1 MRIIYSQQHFHLM
14 KIIWIVTTFWLKKFC
29 AGNIYIYWELCNAVA
44 QRCQPRTDD
53 ICKTMLGIL

>member
-1 MRIIYSQQHFHLM
+1 MPLRITSVSGTYDKYPDDCFRLVIEEFTN
-14 KIIWIVTTFWLKKFC
+14 IVSLIALRFVT
-29 AGNIYIYWELCNAVA
+29 

>member
-1 MRIIYSQQHFHLM
+1 MGTNARHLDVLYNM
-14 KIIWIVTTFWLKKFC
+14 KVSNVHKTWTNRDVVSSDTIR
-29 AGNIYIYWELCNAVA
+29 LC